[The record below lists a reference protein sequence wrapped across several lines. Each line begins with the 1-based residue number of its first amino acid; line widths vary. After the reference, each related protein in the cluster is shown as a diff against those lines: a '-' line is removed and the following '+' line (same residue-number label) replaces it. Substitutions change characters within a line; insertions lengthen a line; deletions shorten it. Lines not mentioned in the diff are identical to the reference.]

1 MYVIILEQPAVYGVH
16 SVYDA
21 VDDIKCHTSLQT
33 TQ

>member
-1 MYVIILEQPAVYGVH
+1 MYVIILNQPAVHGLH

-21 VDDIKCHTSLQT
+21 VDDIKCHTSLQA